1 MKRLKF
7 ALLTIFL
14 CLVLTVPAYAKT
26 ANENAIGLLE
36 QAILLLREPVPLP
49 PPDPPPVGP
58 KRHTIMPP
66 EFTGN
71 EKDTRITKHNPQ
83 FKIIGDFFGYYPGS
97 SKRYV
102 YNTKY
107 RNSGRGHVEYHPGLT
122 GRYEAK
128 FFYRATRNRSKR
140 PPDVRHMRDG
150 RDADTNFV
158 FKKIVAEFRGPVQYS
173 EKSGHRSAKF
183 VFDLQAGDYIAI
195 VPADPKSIAF
205 GRMEFT
211 RMED

>member
-1 MKRLKF
+1 MKRLI
-7 ALLTIFL
+7 LTIFL
-14 CLVLTVPAYAKT
+14 CLALAVPVYALTT
-26 ANENAIGLLE
+26 ENQKAIWLLE
-36 QAILLLREPVPLP
+36 QAILLLREPAPPTPL
-49 PPDPPPVGP
+49 PPDPPPIVGP

-66 EFTGN
+66 DFTGK
-71 EKDTRITKHNPQ
+71 EKTTRITKHNPQ
-83 FKIIGDFFGYYPGS
+83 FKIIGDLFGYYPGS

-140 PPDVRHMRDG
+140 PPDVRHMRNG
-150 RDADTNFV
+150 
-158 FKKIVAEFRGPVQYS
+158 KIIAAFLAPVQYS
-173 EKSGHRSAKF
+173 EKSGHRSATF
-183 VFDLQAGDYIAI
+183 VFNLQSGDYIAI

-205 GRMEFT
+205 GRMEF
-211 RMED
+211 RRID